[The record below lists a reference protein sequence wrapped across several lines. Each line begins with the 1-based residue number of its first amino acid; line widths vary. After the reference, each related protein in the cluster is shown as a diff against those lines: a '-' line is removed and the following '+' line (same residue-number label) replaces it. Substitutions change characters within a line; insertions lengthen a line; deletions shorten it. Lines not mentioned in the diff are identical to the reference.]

1 MTLSTQRPD
10 LLPVLQAAI
19 AAETDA
25 AFVDLRNA
33 GAVGAMAD
41 WCNVEHGTTKAW
53 RSSAQWAEIFDAIDG
68 AKYTPSA
75 ANFATQLTAEGT
87 NRLLVNLL
95 KLQVQQNMLLAH
107 AGGIDARDDGNVDAL
122 LDTVTAVYTL
132 SGSGTAAPGGASG
145 VNVANRLARAARR
158 GELAFGG
165 TDRTDGTVTAKVL
178 AWEGQL
184 SADDIVQAINWVA
197 PE

>member
-1 MTLSTQRPD
+1 MSLATQRPD

-25 AFVDLRNA
+25 TFVDLRNA

-41 WCNVEHGTTKAW
+41 WYNVEHGTTKAW
-53 RSSAQWAEIFDAIDG
+53 RSAAQWSEIFDAVDG
-68 AKYTPSA
+68 AKYTPST
-75 ANFATQLTAEGT
+75 ANLATQLSTEGMC
-87 NRLLVNLL
+87 RLLVNLL

-132 SGSGTAAPGGASG
+132 SGAGTAAPGGASG
-145 VNVANRLARAARR
+145 VNVANRLARPARR
-158 GELAFGG
+158 GELVFGG
-165 TDRTDGTVTAKVL
+165 NDRTDGTVTAKVL
-178 AWEGQL
+178 VWEGL
-184 SADDIVQAINWVA
+184 LDGNDIVQAINYVD